1 MLRITVPEQELYD
14 ERTEEFLYFK
24 GGTLLLEHS
33 LLSISKWEAIWKKP
47 YINTKKTAEEALDY
61 VRCMTINSNVN
72 PLIYRC
78 LTKENVKEINEYVD
92 DVKTATTFN
101 DSGGPQR
108 EVVTSE
114 IIYYWMIAQNVPIE
128 FEKWHFSRLI
138 TLLKV
143 CAIKNN
149 PNKKKMS
156 ASEIAAR
163 NRELNRARRKKY
175 NTKG

>member
-1 MLRITVPEQELYD
+1 MLRITVPEKELYD

-33 LLSISKWEAIWKKP
+33 LLSISKWEATWKKP
-47 YINTKKTAEEALDY
+47 YINTKKTSDEALDY

-78 LTKENVKEINEYVD
+78 LTRENVKEINEYVD
-92 DVKTATTFN
+92 DVKTATTFH
-101 DSGGPQR
+101 DESSKQQ
-108 EVVTSE
+108 ETITSE
-114 IIYYWMIAQNVPIE
+114 IVYYWMIAQNVPIE

-156 ASEIAAR
+156 ASEISRR
-163 NRELNRARRKKY
+163 NRELNRARRAKY